1 MDFNLWFTTGVQHIT
16 DLQGYDHMLFL
27 LSLCGIYSI
36 REWKKV
42 LILVTAFTIGHSIT
56 LALSATDLFTVKSG
70 LIELLIPVTIMLSA
84 ASNILYSIKNK
95 DIDSKLNYFMAL
107 FFGLIHG
114 LGFSYLLKSLLGNSE
129 SILSPLFAFNIGLEA
144 GQLIIVVIILFISLF
159 LTEIIK
165 LKNKTKNICI
175 SALAFI
181 MGTIMLIERMQSL

>member
-1 MDFNLWFTTGVQHIT
+1 MDFNLWFTTGVQHIA
-16 DLQGYDHMLFL
+16 DLESYDHMLFL

-36 REWKKV
+36 KEWKKV

-56 LALSATDLFTVKSG
+56 LALSTTDVFTVKSG
-70 LIELLIPVTIMLSA
+70 IIELLIPVTIMLSA
-84 ASNILYSIKNK
+84 TSNIFYSIKNK
-95 DIDSKLNYFMAL
+95 DINTQLNYFMAL

-159 LTEIIK
+159 LTEFIK
-165 LKNKTKNICI
+165 LKNKTKNISI
-175 SALAFI
+175 SALAFV
-181 MGTIMLIERMQSL
+181 MGTIMLIERIQSL

>member
-1 MDFNLWFTTGVQHIT
+1 MDFNLWFTTGVQHIA
-16 DLQGYDHMLFL
+16 DLEGYDHMLFL

-36 REWKKV
+36 KEWKKV

-56 LALSATDLFTVKSG
+56 LALSTTDVFTVKSG
-70 LIELLIPVTIMLSA
+70 IIELLIPITIMLSA
-84 ASNILYSIKNK
+84 MSNILYSIQNK
-95 DIDSKLNYFMAL
+95 EVNTKLNYFMAL

-159 LTEIIK
+159 LTEFIK
-165 LKNKTKNICI
+165 LKNKTKNISI
-175 SALAFI
+175 SALAFV
-181 MGTIMLIERMQSL
+181 MGTIMLIERIQSL

>member
-1 MDFNLWFTTGVQHIT
+1 MDFNLWFTTGIQHIA
-16 DLQGYDHMLFL
+16 DLEGYDHMLFL

-36 REWKKV
+36 KEWKKV

-56 LALSATDLFTVKSG
+56 LALSTTDVFTVKSG
-70 LIELLIPVTIMLSA
+70 IIELLIPITIMLSA
-84 ASNILYSIKNK
+84 ISNIQYSIRNK
-95 DIDSKLNYFMAL
+95 EVNTKLNYFMAL

-159 LTEIIK
+159 LTDIIK
-165 LKNKTKNICI
+165 LKNRTKNISI
-175 SALAFI
+175 STLAFV
-181 MGTIMLIERMQSL
+181 MGTIMLIERIQSL

>member
-16 DLQGYDHMLFL
+16 DLKGYDHMLFL

-56 LALSATDLFTVKSG
+56 LALSATDVFTVKSQF
-70 LIELLIPVTIMLSA
+70 IELLIPITIMLSA

-95 DIDSKLNYFMAL
+95 EIDTKLNYFMAL

-114 LGFSYLLKSLLGNSE
+114 LGFSYLLKSLLGNSK

-165 LKNKTKNICI
+165 LKNKTKNISI

>member
-56 LALSATDLFTVKSG
+56 LALSATDVFTAKSG

-95 DIDSKLNYFMAL
+95 DINTKLNYLMAL

-165 LKNKTKNICI
+165 LKNKTKNISI
-175 SALAFI
+175 SALALI